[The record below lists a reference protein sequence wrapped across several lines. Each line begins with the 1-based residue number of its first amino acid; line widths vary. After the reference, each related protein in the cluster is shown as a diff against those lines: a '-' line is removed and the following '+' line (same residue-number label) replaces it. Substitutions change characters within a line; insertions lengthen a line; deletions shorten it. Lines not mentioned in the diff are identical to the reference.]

1 MKAVVFVDV
10 QKDFIDGALRNEQAI
25 AVTPKIVEF
34 AKKCVADPDCKLY
47 ATRDT
52 HEATKYFPNDKFDMT
67 KLEDFC
73 KDPNSFNEKPLIK
86 TGYLATLEGQRL
98 QKEHCIEGT
107 DGWMIDNRL
116 MDVFYPRYAKDE
128 TCAEDTERLI
138 YNCTF
143 VNTPTFGSFDLAEI
157 IDEDFNE
164 TYQYVEKLHCK
175 VKCLPKTDKKLDEI
189 IICGFVSSI
198 CVVANAILL
207 RAKFPN
213 VKITV
218 MKDLC
223 AGITAD
229 DHNAAMKVLEMQQID
244 IK

>member
-10 QKDFIDGALRNEQAI
+10 QKDFIDGALRNERAI
-25 AVTPKIVEF
+25 EVTPKIVEY

-116 MDVFYPRYAKDE
+116 MDVFFAGYAKDE
-128 TCAEDTERLI
+128 TGAEDTEHPV

-143 VNTPTFGSFDLAEI
+143 VNNFHRFYRFSTVRKLLVMYFSF
-157 IDEDFNE
+157 
-164 TYQYVEKLHCK
+164 
-175 VKCLPKTDKKLDEI
+175 
-189 IICGFVSSI
+189 
-198 CVVANAILL
+198 AIHIN
-207 RAKFPN
+207 F
-213 VKITV
+213 
-218 MKDLC
+218 
-223 AGITAD
+223 
-229 DHNAAMKVLEMQQID
+229 
-244 IK
+244 

>member
-34 AKKCVADPDCKLY
+34 AKKCATDPDCKLY

-52 HEATKYFPNDKFDMT
+52 HEKTDVLPENADGTMP
-67 KLEDFC
+67 
-73 KDPNSFNEKPLIK
+73 EKHV
-86 TGYLATLEGQRL
+86 GYLATLEGQKL
-98 QKEHCIEGT
+98 PIEHCIEGT
-107 DGWMIDNRL
+107 PGWMIDNRL
-116 MDVFYPRYAKDE
+116 MDVFFAGYAKDE

-143 VNTPTFGSFDLAEI
+143 VNKPTFGSFDLAEI